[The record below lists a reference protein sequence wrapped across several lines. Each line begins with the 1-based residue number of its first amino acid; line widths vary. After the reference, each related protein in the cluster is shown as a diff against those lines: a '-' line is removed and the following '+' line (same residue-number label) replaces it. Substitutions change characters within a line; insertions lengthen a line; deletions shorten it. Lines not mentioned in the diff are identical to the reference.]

1 MQALKAISWLQ
12 RAAFATMAIA
22 ALLAAAAFGAGQTA
36 PRVWAAVG
44 VGAAAAAFAAFKL
57 YQLRQQFIFV
67 DYVQA
72 DH

>member
-1 MQALKAISWLQ
+1 
-12 RAAFATMAIA
+12 MAIA
-22 ALLAAAAFGAGQTA
+22 ALLAAAAVGAGQTA

-57 YQLRQQFIFV
+57 AQIRQQFIFV